1 MPTRVNCSRGD
12 ASQLADKITI
22 MDKYR
27 KTILLK
33 PGRVRYQI
41 ALDWQFSAAQA
52 VRNRE
57 IAGCLALLEHPAVY
71 TMGARGGR
79 ANLLVDSDRLGQFG
93 ADVVDVDRGGDIT
106 FHGPGQ
112 LVAYPIL
119 RLSDYGLGPSDYV
132 HLLEQVLIDTVAEF
146 GVLGTT
152 VPGRPG
158 VWVGPNKL
166 AAIGVR
172 VQKGVTRHGV
182 ALNVHNDLS
191 WFGSIIPCGL
201 PDGGTTS
208 LSLLLNRTISLS
220 EVEDCVIRAMAGQF
234 DMSFVG
240 PLFSELVAPDRLI
253 NWGGPDQTC

>member
-1 MPTRVNCSRGD
+1 
-12 ASQLADKITI
+12 
-22 MDKYR
+22 
-27 KTILLK
+27 
-33 PGRVRYQI
+33 
-41 ALDWQFSAAQA
+41 
-52 VRNRE
+52 
-57 IAGCLALLEHPAVY
+57 AVY

-79 ANLLVDSDRLGQFG
+79 TNLLVNSERLHQFG

-112 LVAYPIL
+112 LVAYPII
-119 RLSDYGLGPSDYV
+119 RLADYGLGPSDYV

-152 VPGRPG
+152 MPGRPG

-208 LSLLLNRTISLS
+208 LSLLLNQTVNLPD
-220 EVEDCVIRAMAGQF
+220 VEDCAIRAMARQF
-234 DMSFVG
+234 GMSFVG
-240 PLFSELVAPDRLI
+240 PLFSELVDPRGLI
-253 NWGGPDQTC
+253 SEVNIDDTY